1 MTKTTTTART
11 RNSSRAS
18 ARRPQRNGVFIHR
31 LADCQC
37 TSIGAGSKVWQF
49 TIVLPGAVI
58 GRNCNINSHCF
69 VENDVVIGD
78 NVTVKCGV
86 YLWDGMRVE
95 SNVFIGPNATFT
107 NDLRPRSKRYPP
119 KFAQTLIKEGASIG
133 AGAVLLPG
141 LTIGAHA
148 MIGAG
153 AVVTKDVPAGAI
165 VYGVAATIRGS
176 A

>member
-1 MTKTTTTART
+1 LAGIKPART
-11 RNSSRAS
+11 GGTAGTDDGG
-18 ARRPQRNGVFIHR
+18 AVFVHP
-31 LADCQC
+31 LADCSSKQ
-37 TSIGAGSKVWQF
+37 IGNGTKVWQF
-49 TIVLPGAVI
+49 TVVLPGAVI

-69 VENDVVIGD
+69 IENDVVIGD

-95 SNVFIGPNATFT
+95 NGVFIGPNATFT
-107 NDLRPRSKRYPP
+107 NDHLPRSKHYPP

-153 AVVTKDVPAGAI
+153 AVVTKDVPDHAV
-165 VYGVAATIRGS
+165 VYGDASSVRKKLS